1 MALSSGGL
9 RWRHHW
15 STPIQYLPRLESG
28 PCYYCCQNGPLTFP
42 ALSFSRPLDH
52 MWLVPSPLWPFSL
65 ARPANEAWRAAGST
79 HVRCAFDCLR
89 FSARDRLLA
98 QGCSNAVSE
107 RSGTR
112 FEATVHIQQT
122 AKENNPS
129 LGGLMSGTNRFN
141 YACPHSKV
149 IDPVSSNSLSP
160 VSATSAGQMSCSS
173 SASIHSVIKAMP
185 QWSTEPYVDEMPKHG
200 CLSSIP
206 CFTYHQHA

>member
-1 MALSSGGL
+1 MCAVLSTACGSL
-9 RWRHHW
+9 RETGFWRKDAA
-15 STPIQYLPRLESG
+15 TLY
-28 PCYYCCQNGPLTFP
+28 QN
-42 ALSFSRPLDH
+42 
-52 MWLVPSPLWPFSL
+52 V
-65 ARPANEAWRAAGST
+65 
-79 HVRCAFDCLR
+79 
-89 FSARDRLLA
+89 
-98 QGCSNAVSE
+98 
-107 RSGTR
+107 SGTR